1 MSQAYLTSVMA
12 AGQGVNPLFRFLGVN
27 VVKIEPDETIL
38 HLPFRQDFIQGGGV
52 VAGGVIATLADE
64 TMAHL
69 VLANLRN
76 GQKTA
81 TIEMNVRFLRPVFS
95 GDIRAVATVVH
106 RGGSVISTQAVIYDK
121 KERLVAKAGA
131 SFFIIAPKETGER

>member
-1 MSQAYLTSVMA
+1 MSQAYLSSVLA
-12 AGQGVNPLFRFLGVN
+12 EGQGVNPLFRFIGVN

-38 HLPFRQDFIQGGGV
+38 HLPFRPDFIQGGGV

-69 VLANLRN
+69 VLSNLAE

-95 GDIRAVATVVH
+95 GDIRAVAGVVH
-106 RGGSVISTQAVIYDK
+106 RGGTVISTRAGVYDE
-121 KERLVAKAGA
+121 KERLVAEAGA
-131 SFFIIAPKETGER
+131 SFFVIAPKAMK

>member
-1 MSQAYLTSVMA
+1 MA

-38 HLPFRQDFIQGGGV
+38 HLPFRGDFIQGGGV

-69 VLANLRN
+69 VLANLKD

-81 TIEMNVRFLRPVFS
+81 TIEINVRYLRPVFA
-95 GDIRAVATVVH
+95 GDIRAVAVVVH
-106 RGGSVISTQAVIYDK
+106 RGGAVLSTQASVYDE
-121 KERLVAKAGA
+121 KERLVARAGA
-131 SFFIIAPKETGER
+131 SFFVIAPKVAP